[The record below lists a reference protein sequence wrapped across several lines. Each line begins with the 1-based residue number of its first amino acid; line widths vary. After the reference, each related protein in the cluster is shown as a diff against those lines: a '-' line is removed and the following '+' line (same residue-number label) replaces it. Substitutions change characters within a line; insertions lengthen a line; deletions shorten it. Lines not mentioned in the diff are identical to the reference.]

1 MKTSDETL
9 EKSAEN
15 ALRACLSKVPFLRIN
30 NIQKDPGIRDNK
42 PDLLVQLSVQ
52 GIKKELLIEIK
63 SNGQPRRA
71 REAVNQLLR
80 YKTVFPKAYGVF
92 VAPYI
97 SPTASEICIKEGIG
111 YADLSVMTLKLLMQ
125 EA

>member
-42 PDLLVQLSVQ
+42 PDLLVQLSV
-52 GIKKELLIEIK
+52 
-63 SNGQPRRA
+63 R
-71 REAVNQLLR
+71 
-80 YKTVFPKAYGVF
+80 
-92 VAPYI
+92 
-97 SPTASEICIKEGIG
+97 IG
-111 YADLSVMTLKLLMQ
+111 YADLSVMTLKLLMK